1 MVRIGG
7 MRMVKHFNN
16 IINYSVVLTILFFL
30 IGVIL
35 ILFPDMKIL
44 TISYAISILLILL
57 GLVLAIY
64 SMNKIYLI
72 NFLSFGVLQVILG
85 TIILIYPYALI
96 TLLPIAVGV
105 WMILK
110 STIDFR
116 VSLIL
121 KKGKVKDWIYVAI
134 LSILAIICGIMLIV
148 KTEIGTIE
156 LTVIVGIFLTAYS
169 LTSIIDIA
177 IFKENINTIAKQLGF
192 VHK

>member
-1 MVRIGG
+1 ML
-7 MRMVKHFNN
+7 KHCNN
-16 IINYSVVLTILFFL
+16 IINYSIILTILFFL
-30 IGVIL
+30 VGVIL

-44 TISYAISILLILL
+44 TISYAISVLLVLL
-57 GLVLAIY
+57 GIVLVIY
-64 SMNKIYLI
+64 SMDKLYLI

-85 TIILIYPYALI
+85 VIILIYPYALT

-116 VSLIL
+116 LSLVL
-121 KKGKVKDWIYVAI
+121 KKGKIKDWIYVAI
-134 LSILAIICGIMLIV
+134 LSILAIICGIMLII

-177 IFKENINTIAKQLGF
+177 IFKENLKVIAKQLGF
-192 VHK
+192 VPKH

>member
-1 MVRIGG
+1 ML
-7 MRMVKHFNN
+7 KHCNN
-16 IINYSVVLTILFFL
+16 IINYSIILTILFFL
-30 IGVIL
+30 VGVIL

-57 GLVLAIY
+57 GIILIIY
-64 SMNKIYLI
+64 SMDKLYLI

-85 TIILIYPYALI
+85 AIILIYPYALT

-116 VSLIL
+116 LSIVL
-121 KKGKVKDWIYVAI
+121 KSGKVKDWIYVAI
-134 LSILAIICGIMLIV
+134 LSILAIICGIMLII

-177 IFKENINTIAKQLGF
+177 IFKENIKVIAKQLGF
-192 VHK
+192 VPKH

>member
-1 MVRIGG
+1 ML
-7 MRMVKHFNN
+7 KHVNN
-16 IINYSVVLTILFFL
+16 IINYSVLLTILFFL
-30 IGVIL
+30 VGAIL

-44 TISYAISILLILL
+44 TISYAISIIMILL
-57 GLVLAIY
+57 GIILIVY
-64 SMNKIYLI
+64 SVNKLYLI

-85 TIILIYPYALI
+85 FIILIYPYALS

-116 VSLIL
+116 MSLIL
-121 KKGKVKDWIYVAI
+121 KNGKAKDWIYVAI
-134 LSILAIICGIMLIV
+134 LSILAIICGIMLII

-177 IFKENINTIAKQLGF
+177 IFRENVNVIAKQLGF
-192 VHK
+192 MHK

>member
-1 MVRIGG
+1 ML
-7 MRMVKHFNN
+7 KHVNN
-16 IINYSVVLTILFFL
+16 ISNYSVLLTILFFL
-30 IGVIL
+30 VGAIL

-44 TISYAISILLILL
+44 TISYAISIIMILL
-57 GLVLAIY
+57 GIILIVY
-64 SMNKIYLI
+64 SVNKLYLI

-85 TIILIYPYALI
+85 FIILIYPYALS

-116 VSLIL
+116 MSLIL
-121 KKGKVKDWIYVAI
+121 KNGKAKDWIYVAI
-134 LSILAIICGIMLIV
+134 LSILAIICGIMLII

-177 IFKENINTIAKQLGF
+177 IFRENVNVIAKQLGF
-192 VHK
+192 MHK

>member
-1 MVRIGG
+1 ML
-7 MRMVKHFNN
+7 KHFKNM
-16 IINYSVVLTILFFL
+16 IHYSALLTVLFFL
-30 IGVIL
+30 VGVVL
-35 ILFPDMKIL
+35 ILFPNMRIL
-44 TISYAISILLILL
+44 TISYVISILMIVL
-57 GLVLAIY
+57 GIVLVIY

-85 TIILIYPYALI
+85 LIILIYPYALLV
-96 TLLPIAVGV
+96 LLPISVGV

-116 VSLIL
+116 LSLVL
-121 KKGKVKDWIYVAI
+121 RSCKVKDWIYVAI
-134 LSILAIICGIMLIV
+134 LSILAIICGIMLMI

-177 IFKENINTIAKQLGF
+177 IFKENINVIAKKLGF
-192 VHK
+192 VPKH

>member
-1 MVRIGG
+1 MKR
-7 MRMVKHFNN
+7 HFNN
-16 IINYSVVLTILFFL
+16 IINYSIVLTVLFFL
-30 IGVIL
+30 VGVIL

-44 TISYAISILLILL
+44 TISYAISVLLIFL
-57 GLVLAIY
+57 GSILVIY
-64 SMNKIYLI
+64 SMDKMYLI

-85 TIILIYPYALI
+85 IIIIIYPYALT

-116 VSLIL
+116 LSIL
-121 KKGKVKDWIYVAI
+121 LKGCEVKDWIYVSI

-148 KTEIGTIE
+148 KTQIGTIE

-177 IFKENINTIAKQLGF
+177 IFKENLNTIAKELGF
-192 VHK
+192 TPKH